1 MVCIL
6 KGELLRRQN
15 GEKLQLERELEK
27 DEREALEKLTQ
38 MEEDKRKQTIDQM
51 SGGLVGKL
59 QG

>member
-1 MVCIL
+1 M

-59 QG
+59 QGQL